1 MAAPAEVDYV
11 IVGGGLTG
19 CVVASRLKQRNPALD
34 ILIIEAG
41 IDPSDDPR
49 ISSFPGLF
57 SLLGS
62 ELDWSYHSAPQPD
75 TANRVH
81 VTGAGKAL
89 GGGTTINFGGW
100 NRGDVSDYDQWGKIV
115 DDQKWSYEGLLPF
128 FRRSETFESLNVD
141 AKQHGVDGPIHV
153 TPVSATRTFPLRE
166 PIKEAWAE
174 LGLTHNP
181 DGCSGKLAGICDFFE
196 TWYEGK
202 RQTAYKA
209 YGLEGI
215 QIITEIMVHRVEF
228 EGRENSQGKSPKAT
242 AVLLADGRRIRARKE
257 IILAAGAFRTPQVLM
272 LSGIGPSEILSQHG
286 IRILVNAPEVGRN
299 LMDHFALYQLFKIR
313 QPERGLAL
321 GSPKLSDPI
330 FMKGFP
336 SDWVISE
343 SIPPQLLEKASL
355 EDKSH
360 HPESCD
366 DSLLI
371 QGRSHVETLVV
382 YAPLGVPGLPMDG
395 SFVTTSTMLLIPT
408 SRGTVSISS
417 ASPTDMP
424 LINPNH
430 FSTEMDRVALIY
442 GVRRTV
448 QAMLETTA
456 GKEYFETE
464 VTQPG
469 TAALTSRSTDEEIEA
484 RIRSEGLAHYHPT
497 GTAAMGKVVDTE
509 LRVYGVNG
517 LRIVDASVLPV
528 AIGGHPQATL
538 YAVAEKAAEL
548 ILEGI

>member
-1 MAAPAEVDYV
+1 MATPEEVDYV

-19 CVVASRLKQRNPALD
+19 CVVASRLKQQNPSLE

-41 IDPSDDPR
+41 IDPSKDQR

-57 SLLGS
+57 ALLGS
-62 ELDWSYHSAPQPD
+62 ELDWSYHSVPQPN

-81 VTGAGKAL
+81 VTSAGKAL
-89 GGGTTINFGGW
+89 GGGSTINFGGW
-100 NRGDVSDYDQWGKIV
+100 NRGDESDYDQWGRTV
-115 DDQKWSYEGLLPF
+115 GDLKWSYEGLLPF
-128 FRRSETFESLNVD
+128 FHRSETFESTNVD
-141 AKQHGVDGPIHV
+141 VKQHGVDGPIHV

-166 PIKEAWAE
+166 PIKEAWTE
-174 LGLTHNP
+174 LGLVYNS

-196 TWYEGK
+196 TWYEGR
-202 RQTAYKA
+202 RQTAYGA
-209 YGLEGI
+209 YGLTGI
-215 QIITEIMVHRVEF
+215 QIITEAMVHRVEF
-228 EGRENSQGKSPKAT
+228 KVGEKDEENSPKAST
-242 AVLLADGRRIRARKE
+242 VLLEDGRRIRARKE
-257 IILAAGAFRTPQVLM
+257 IILAAGAFRTPQILM
-272 LSGIGPSEILSQHG
+272 LSGIGPSETLSQHG
-286 IRILVNAPEVGRN
+286 ITIVANAPQVGKN
-299 LMDHFALYQLFKIR
+299 LTDHFALYQLFKIR

-321 GSPKLSDPI
+321 GSPQLSDPVY
-330 FMKGFP
+330 MKGFP

-343 SIPPQLLEKASL
+343 SVPQHLLETAFLK
-355 EDKSH
+355 DKTDSS
-360 HPESCD
+360 ESCD

-371 QGRSHVETLVV
+371 PGRSHVETLVV
-382 YAPLGVPGLPMDG
+382 YAPLGVPDLPMDG

-408 SRGTVSISS
+408 SRGTVTISS
-417 ASPTDMP
+417 ASPTAMP
-424 LINPNH
+424 LINPSH

-448 QAMLETTA
+448 QAMLETAT
-456 GKEYFETE
+456 GKEYFEAE

-469 TAALTSRSTDEEIEA
+469 TAALSSRSTDEEIEA
-484 RIRSEGLAHYHPT
+484 RIRSQGLAHYHPT

-538 YAVAEKAAEL
+538 YAVAEQAAEL
-548 ILEGI
+548 ILDGI